1 VNNLLKQLEAAPS
14 AQVKIGVTDID
25 GVLRTKYLHR
35 KKVISA
41 LQDGIGFCNVI
52 FGWDSQDTPYDHPI
66 HDPGYADSHVS
77 LRPETIRRIPWE
89 NGTPFLLADFADSDD
104 PASAACPRSLLRR
117 VVAQAANMGFTAR
130 FGPEYEWFVYRETP
144 DSLVAKDFRN
154 LQPLTPGM
162 FGYSGLRT
170 GMNADYFADLFGQLD
185 RFGVELEGLHTETGP
200 GVLEAAIS
208 HQPALEAADRAVLF
222 KQGVRQISYRHGLL
236 ASFMAKPRTDLPGCG
251 GHLHQSLWRD
261 GKNAFHDEAGAH
273 GMSDIFKHYL
283 AGQLALLPNLLPLFA
298 PTVNSYKRYVSGSW
312 SATRCNWGIDNRTV
326 ALRVIPGG
334 PKGSRLE
341 TRVPGSD
348 ANPYLA
354 IAAALAAG
362 LYGIK
367 NKLPLNL
374 PPVTGSAYEQNI
386 GALLPN
392 NLGAAAGAMEAEGPH
407 HDLLGKGFTEHFIKT
422 RHWEWQRYQAA
433 VTDWELKR
441 YLEII

>member
-1 VNNLLKQLEAAPS
+1 VKYLLQQLEASPS

-41 LQDGIGFCNVI
+41 LQDGLGFCNVI
-52 FGWDSQDTPYDHPI
+52 FGWDNQDALYGHPV
-66 HDPGYADSHVS
+66 HDPGFADSPAS
-77 LRPETIRRIPWE
+77 LRPKTLRHIPWE
-89 NGTPFLLADFADSDD
+89 NDIPFLLADFADGAD
-104 PASAACPRSLLRR
+104 PASAACPRSLLQG
-117 VVAQAANMGFTAR
+117 VVARAASMGFTAR

-144 DSLVAKDFRN
+144 DSLVEKGFNN

-170 GMNADYFADLFGQLD
+170 GMNAEYFADIFSQLNK
-185 RFGVELEGLHTETGP
+185 FGVEIEGLHTETGP
-200 GVLEAAIS
+200 GVLEAAIK

-251 GHLHQSLWRD
+251 GHMHQSLWRD
-261 GKNAFHDEAGAH
+261 GTNAFYAEEGQH
-273 GMSDIFKHYL
+273 GMSDTFRHYL
-283 AGQLALLPNLLPLFA
+283 AGQLALLPSLLPMFA

-312 SATRCNWGIDNRTV
+312 AATRCNWGVDNRTV

-334 PKGSRLE
+334 AKSCRLE
-341 TRVPGSD
+341 TRVPGAD
-348 ANPYLA
+348 ANPYLV

-362 LYGIK
+362 LYGIEH
-367 NKLPLNL
+367 KLPLEM
-374 PPVTGSAYEQNI
+374 PPVTGSAYDQKI
-386 GALLPN
+386 GTLLPD
-392 NLGAAAGAMEAEGPH
+392 NLGAAAGAMAVEGPH
-407 HDLLGKGFTEHFIKT
+407 HDLLGRGFTEHFVAT
-422 RHWEWQRYQAA
+422 RHWEWQQYQAA